1 MFFIGNECIKHLN
14 EMTKLDDKT
23 SSSYWDHY
31 HSDFHFDGQNFTGI
45 KMLGDSHY
53 SSSTIKKISNKLVDK
68 LFQPVNFRYSTFAI
82 PID

>member
-23 SSSYWDHY
+23 LSSYWDHY
-31 HSDFHFDGQNFTGI
+31 HLDFHFDGQNFTGI